1 LQALV
6 EPHAIDVLAGIEPAG
21 VVADV
26 PSLWQY
32 VLEQPVNAEGEF
44 VCAQLEPFTYVTPDI
59 SMFPFL
65 CPNVA
70 LLTWQVV
77 QT

>member
-1 LQALV
+1 L
-6 EPHAIDVLAGIEPAG
+6 HAVVLPQSSEVFAGIEPAG